1 MWEFTSFFTSHRCF
15 PTRSVTAAGVTG
27 SATMLVQGFG
37 VAMLSC
43 IPPMFIILGVVILA
57 HAYAVEI
64 ANPVIQ
70 RRLFQT

>member
-1 MWEFTSFFTSHRCF
+1 
-15 PTRSVTAAGVTG
+15 
-27 SATMLVQGFG
+27 MLVQGFG